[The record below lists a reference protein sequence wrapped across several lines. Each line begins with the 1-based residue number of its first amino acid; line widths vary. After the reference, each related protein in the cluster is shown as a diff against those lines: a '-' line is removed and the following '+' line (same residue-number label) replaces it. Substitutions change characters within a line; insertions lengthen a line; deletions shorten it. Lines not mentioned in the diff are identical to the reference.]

1 MTDFALRHDLD
12 AAALAAAFAAE
23 GRLQIVDFLRHDGAM
38 ALLRELVES
47 REWRLTQNQGAE
59 TTEHGEAEMA
69 AWAPEVRAAFD
80 RQAVEGG
87 RHGFQFRYEAIRLPL
102 QSLGTPAPAASALL
116 GGFRDFLCSAEVLDF
131 LKAVTG
137 AADVAFADAHGSRY
151 RAGHFLTAHDD
162 SQIEAGR
169 RVAYV
174 MSLTPQW
181 RPDWGGLLLFYD
193 ARGNVSRGFIPAFN
207 VLNLFRV
214 PQPHSVSWVTPLAGA
229 PRHSVTG
236 WLRAGRPD

>member
-1 MTDFALRHDLD
+1 MTQFALNQSLDLD
-12 AAALAAAFAAE
+12 ALRSAFADE
-23 GRLQIVDFLRHDGAM
+23 GRLQIHDFLRHDGAM

-47 REWRLTQNQGAE
+47 REWRLAQNQGAD
-59 TTEHGEAEMA
+59 TIEHGAAEMA
-69 AWAPEVRAAFD
+69 AWAPEVKAAFD
-80 RQAVEGG
+80 RQAFESG
-87 RHGFQFRYEAIRLPL
+87 RHGFQFRYDAIRLPE
-102 QSLGTPAPAASALL
+102 SLAAPAPAASATLHA
-116 GGFRDFLCSAEVLDF
+116 FRAFLSSAEVLDV
-131 LKAVTG
+131 LRKVTG
-137 AADVAFADAHGSRY
+137 ADDIAFADAHGARY
-151 RAGHFLTAHDD
+151 REGHFLTAHDD
-162 SQIEAGR
+162 SKDEAGR

-174 MSLTPQW
+174 MNLTPQW

-193 ARGNVSRGFIPAFN
+193 GRGNVSRGFLPAFN